1 MEIRTKRW
9 LVAPLSQSGRRCWQ
23 VFRLMASGR
32 APSNA
37 ACYHVNLA
45 DALAWCAEY
54 ELRNDLDQA
63 AELAAVADSVRTE
76 HDRFMNEVNKSLNE
90 HGIS

>member
-1 MEIRTKRW
+1 M
-9 LVAPLSQSGRRCWQ
+9 VAPLARSGKRCWQ
-23 VFRLMASGR
+23 VFRLTADGR
-32 APSNA
+32 VPRDAT
-37 ACYHVNLA
+37 CYHIHLA

-63 AELAAVADSVRTE
+63 DELAEVADSVRAE
-76 HDRFMNEVNKSLNE
+76 HARMMAEINKSLNE

>member
-9 LVAPLSQSGRRCWQ
+9 LIAPLARSGKRCWQ
-23 VFRLMASGR
+23 VFRLMADGR
-32 APSNA
+32 VPRDAT
-37 ACYHVNLA
+37 CYHVHLA

-54 ELRNDLDQA
+54 ELCNDLDQA
-63 AELAAVADSVRTE
+63 AELAAVADSVRAE
-76 HDRFMNEVNKSLNE
+76 MAEFMAEINKTLNE